1 MNNLYK
7 YVQLQTIVLMTLWS
21 LQIMSM
27 YDLSSKFESFYND
40 CVVLSQTEQTNL
52 YSKKDLNIQR
62 LKDGL
67 KEYNKEN
74 NTSYSIVETCV
85 QGSVAMSTVVQN
97 EDGDYD
103 IDVAVV
109 FDKSTLG
116 DKGAQATRNL
126 VANALQRKTKQFNSK
141 PEIKTSCVRIKYSDG
156 YHIDFAIYR
165 RHYDSENNRW
175 IYEHAGTT
183 WTEREIRGLTT
194 WFTEQNAA
202 SNGKLRKVVRLSKMF
217 CKSRDTWK
225 NMPSGLLQ
233 TVLCDE
239 KLQDSYDRID
249 EMFYYTMKEIVVR
262 LETDVSVAAPVDN
275 GRDLTPR
282 QIDTQRMTN
291 WKNRLKSKL
300 EDLNVLFKGDCTR
313 EDALQAWYGFFNHD
327 FWDEQ
332 PSESSNYSQSSTLI
346 IKSVRSFSDT
356 EQFIEDLY
364 PVNLSYSCRM
374 SCHVSGDGW
383 RPKLLSEFLSLLR
396 CYLPHNFE
404 IRCVMEYT
412 NCPPPYKIFWK
423 VKNVGPEAERRNQLR
438 GQIEEKGKSIV
449 EHSRFFGNHYI
460 ECYIIKDGVC
470 VAKTRVDIPIAR

>member
-1 MNNLYK
+1 
-7 YVQLQTIVLMTLWS
+7 
-21 LQIMSM
+21 MSM
-27 YDLSSKFESFYND
+27 YDLSSKFASFYND
-40 CVVLSQTEQTNL
+40 SVVLSQAKQTNL
-52 YSKKDLNIQR
+52 HSKKDLNIQR

-67 KEYNKEN
+67 KEYNEEN
-74 NTSYSIVETCV
+74 NTSYSIAETCV

-116 DKGAQATRNL
+116 DKGAQATRNM
-126 VANALQRKTKQFNSK
+126 VANALQRKTKQFNAE
-141 PEIKTSCVRIKYSDG
+141 PEVKTSCVRIKYSDG

-165 RHYDSENNRW
+165 RHYDTENKRW

-183 WTEREIRGLTT
+183 WTERELKDLTK
-194 WFTEQNAA
+194 WFTEQNKA

-249 EMFYYTMKEIVVR
+249 ELFYYTMKEIVVR

-282 QIDTQRMTN
+282 QIDTQKMTN

-300 EDLNVLFKGDCTR
+300 EDLDVLFKDDCTK

-327 FWDEQ
+327 FWNEQ
-332 PSESSNYSQSSTLI
+332 LSESSNYSQFSTLI

-364 PVNLSYSCRM
+364 PVNLSYSCKI
-374 SCHVSGDGW
+374 SCYVSGDGW

-396 CYLPHNFE
+396 RYLPHNFE

-438 GQIEEKGKSIV
+438 GQIVEKGKILV

-460 ECYIIKDGVC
+460 ECYIIKNGVC
-470 VAKTRVDIPIAR
+470 VAKSRIDIPIGR

>member
-1 MNNLYK
+1 
-7 YVQLQTIVLMTLWS
+7 
-21 LQIMSM
+21 M
-27 YDLSSKFESFYND
+27 YDLSSKFASFYND
-40 CVVLSQTEQTNL
+40 SVVLSQAKQTNL
-52 YSKKDLNIQR
+52 HSKKDLNIQR

-67 KEYNKEN
+67 KEYNEEN
-74 NTSYSIVETCV
+74 NTFYSIAETCV

-116 DKGAQATRNL
+116 DKGAQATRNM
-126 VANALQRKTKQFNSK
+126 VANALQRKTKQFNAE
-141 PEIKTSCVRIKYSDG
+141 PEVKTSCVRIKYSDG

-165 RHYDSENNRW
+165 RHYDTENKRW

-183 WTEREIRGLTT
+183 WTERELKDLTK
-194 WFTEQNAA
+194 WFTEQNKA

-249 EMFYYTMKEIVVR
+249 ELFYYTMKEIVVR

-275 GRDLTPR
+275 GRNLTPR
-282 QIDTQRMTN
+282 QIDTQKMTN

-300 EDLNVLFKGDCTR
+300 EDLDVLFKGDCTK

-327 FWDEQ
+327 FWNEQ
-332 PSESSNYSQSSTLI
+332 LSESSNYSQFSTLI

-364 PVNLSYSCRM
+364 PVNLSYSCKI
-374 SCHVSGDGW
+374 SCYVSGDGW

-396 CYLPHNFE
+396 RYLPHNFE

-438 GQIEEKGKSIV
+438 GQIVEKGKTLV

-460 ECYIIKDGVC
+460 ECYIIKNGVC
-470 VAKTRVDIPIAR
+470 VAKSRIDIPIGR

>member
-1 MNNLYK
+1 
-7 YVQLQTIVLMTLWS
+7 
-21 LQIMSM
+21 MSM
-27 YDLSSKFESFYND
+27 YDLSSKFASFYND
-40 CVVLSQTEQTNL
+40 SVVLSQAKQTNL
-52 YSKKDLNIQR
+52 HSKKDLNIQR

-67 KEYNKEN
+67 KEYNEEN
-74 NTSYSIVETCV
+74 NTSYSIAETCV

-116 DKGAQATRNL
+116 DKGAQATRNM
-126 VANALQRKTKQFNSK
+126 VANALQRKTKQFNAE
-141 PEIKTSCVRIKYSDG
+141 PEVKTNCVRIKYSDG

-165 RHYDSENNRW
+165 RHYDTENKRW

-183 WTEREIRGLTT
+183 WTERELKDLTK
-194 WFTEQNAA
+194 WFTEQNKA

-249 EMFYYTMKEIVVR
+249 ELFYYTMKEIVVR

-282 QIDTQRMTN
+282 QIDTQKMTN

-300 EDLNVLFKGDCTR
+300 EDLDVLFKGDCTK

-327 FWDEQ
+327 FWNEQ
-332 PSESSNYSQSSTLI
+332 LSESSNYSQFSTLI

-364 PVNLSYSCRM
+364 PVNLSYSCKI
-374 SCHVSGDGW
+374 SCYVSGDGW

-396 CYLPHNFE
+396 RYLPHNFE

-438 GQIEEKGKSIV
+438 GQIVEKGKTLV

-460 ECYIIKDGVC
+460 ECYIIKNGVC
-470 VAKTRVDIPIAR
+470 VAKSRIDIPIGR